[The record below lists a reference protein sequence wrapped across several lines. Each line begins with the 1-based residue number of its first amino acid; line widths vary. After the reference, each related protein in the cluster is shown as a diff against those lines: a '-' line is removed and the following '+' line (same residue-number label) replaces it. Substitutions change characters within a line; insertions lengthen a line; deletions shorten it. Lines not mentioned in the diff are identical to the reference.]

1 MTTKALK
8 HILLILIIGILILS
22 LSACTPSSHPY
33 ISVEKIGI
41 IDKAIYISAS
51 QHCVFCRET
60 EIKTGLVYY
69 ASEDDGQT
77 WEEITLPG
85 EEIMQILGHDQNKQ
99 SAGCLSTNSHICYQI
114 TGKEQVE
121 ISNDGGATWKIDWQF
136 PIGRK
141 LYMERRTLGLS
152 PDTIPFDIQTLES
165 NNRYFVIVA
174 LGNQGVL
181 VKLPDGNWNRYAVGT
196 AVPIPYQA
204 ANFREAGDVLYSES
218 FSMILIAIGSLLS
231 LSLCVWI
238 IVYVNSDKLLRKKIL
253 TSCLVFLFSI
263 VILPSYY
270 IFLSSS
276 PNIGW
281 LESLHFRYIIA
292 GVRIITNILPFI
304 SFWVTWLMVIRISLN
319 KDLGLLTLLLSVVF
333 SVILYFCILLP
344 FQLWALGTISVYE
357 TALVISWLV
366 GIIVVLIALISEFRI
381 AVLAIKPI
389 SKQEGN

>member
-1 MTTKALK
+1 MRTKHPRFSLL
-8 HILLILIIGILILS
+8 LLIGITFS
-22 LSACTPSSHPY
+22 FLSACGPPGY
-33 ISVEKIGI
+33 NFIVVEKISVS
-41 IDKAIYISAS
+41 KNVVYVRAS
-51 QHCVFCRET
+51 QDCNNCQTIEGF
-60 EIKTGLVYY
+60 VYY
-69 ASEDDGQT
+69 ASHDNGQT
-77 WEEITLPG
+77 WEEVTSPTNEVL
-85 EEIMQILGHDQNKQ
+85 QILKQKQNKQ
-99 SAGCLSTNSHICYQI
+99 SPVCILIETKVCYRI
-114 TGKEQVE
+114 TYKEQVD
-121 ISNDGGATWKIDWQF
+121 ISNDGGVTWQSDWQI
-136 PIGRK
+136 PAGRK
-141 LYMERRTLGLS
+141 DYMQKLFVGPGPTI
-152 PDTIPFDIQTLES
+152 IPFDIQVTES
-165 NNRYFVIVA
+165 AIGHFVVVA
-174 LGNQGVL
+174 MGNQGVL
-181 VKLPDGNWNRYAVGT
+181 VKSPDGNWNRYAVGL
-196 AVPIPYQA
+196 AVPTPYQA
-204 ANFREAGDVLYSES
+204 ANFREATDVLSTEHYLT
-218 FSMILIAIGSLLS
+218 ILIAFCSFLLLS
-231 LSLCVWI
+231 FWAWATI
-238 IVYVNSDKLLRKKIL
+238 YIKSDKMLRKNIL
-253 TSCLVFLFSI
+253 ASCLVFLFSI

-333 SVILYFCILLP
+333 SVTLYFCILLP